1 MVRLRRLCAPAL
13 LFVAACVS
21 GAAGATEPAPAVEV
35 TADPHG
41 ASGLIRGAVDIDA
54 PPATVWR
61 VLVDCAGAPR
71 LMVNLKSC
79 RILRRD
85 PGGRWDEREQISRGG
100 LLPGVRTVVHADYE
114 PTGRID
120 FHSIAGDLKLLQ
132 GEWRLQSLA
141 GGARTRVLYES
152 RVTASFIAPGPL
164 VRTVLRRDMPKTL
177 ANLRDACEARAG
189 SLAEDG
195 SGVRMGAGGR

>member
-13 LFVAACVS
+13 LIVAASLCC
-21 GAAGATEPAPAVEV
+21 AAGANEPAPAVEV

-41 ASGLIRGAVDIDA
+41 ASGVVRGAVDIDA
-54 PPATVWR
+54 SPAAVWR
-61 VLVDCAGAPR
+61 VLVDCAGAPQ

-79 RILRRD
+79 RVLRRD
-85 PGGRWDEREQISRGG
+85 PAGRWDEREQISRGG

-114 PTGRID
+114 PTGRIR
-120 FHSIAGDLKLLQ
+120 FHSIAGDLKLLE
-132 GEWRLQSLA
+132 GEWRLQPLS

-177 ANLRDACEARAG
+177 ANLRAACEGRVGVLGEEGPGVGVEAAG
-189 SLAEDG
+189 
-195 SGVRMGAGGR
+195 R